1 MVSWSISGM
10 LSYMPRAMEEKEGL
24 HKPSSSP
31 PPPPPMGEV
40 EEGSV
45 FMSSGDH
52 GTLIMVPWVWRRS
65 RSRSPKAYGPNWE
78 ELNSRKSVRW
88 SAVPDFFSIVYVGMR
103 W

>member
-1 MVSWSISGM
+1 MVNIRDAIIYASRNGGERG
-10 LSYMPRAMEEKEGL
+10 PPKAL

-40 EEGSV
+40 KEGSV

-65 RSRSPKAYGPNWE
+65 RSRSPKAYGPNWSKKKKKKQ
-78 ELNSRKSVRW
+78 NIRR
-88 SAVPDFFSIVYVGMR
+88 GR
-103 W
+103 RR

>member
-1 MVSWSISGM
+1 
-10 LSYMPRAMEEKEGL
+10 MEEKEGL

-65 RSRSPKAYGPNWE
+65 RSRSPKAYGPNCSCSFAVGIML
-78 ELNSRKSVRW
+78 LNPKL
-88 SAVPDFFSIVYVGMR
+88 FSLSIQKKKLSDLPNNFLFPLTAQ
-103 W
+103 

>member
-1 MVSWSISGM
+1 
-10 LSYMPRAMEEKEGL
+10 MEEKEGL

-78 ELNSRKSVRW
+78 EGEEEEEEESEEEEEEKNKK
-88 SAVPDFFSIVYVGMR
+88 
-103 W
+103 

>member
-65 RSRSPKAYGPNWE
+65 RSRSPKAYGPNWADKE
-78 ELNSRKSVRW
+78 EEK
-88 SAVPDFFSIVYVGMR
+88 P
-103 W
+103 